1 MTAFAVVVMVCA
13 VAMATIVEGSAYTT
27 VKTNAM
33 CSPSDTYGLTRR
45 LDLKT
50 LEECAQ
56 AARDAG
62 VNLFVA
68 CQNSRFFCYIYTKTR
83 YSTTC
88 ASEHNSNKCNVYKV
102 AGAPL
107 STIAYTTF
115 KAKAVCS
122 PSSTYG
128 LTRRHDLKTLEE
140 CAQATGDAGVNLF
153 VACQSSRFFCYFYAK
168 TQSSATCA
176 TEHNSRNCNV
186 YKVTIE
192 EKKKDEEMDQLDG
205 NEVNVYDQLDGNE
218 VNVYDQEDEVKDQW
232 IGEWK

>member
-1 MTAFAVVVMVCA
+1 
-13 VAMATIVEGSAYTT
+13 
-27 VKTNAM
+27 M

-107 STIAYTTF
+107 STIGKYRII
-115 KAKAVCS
+115 S
-122 PSSTYG
+122 YPY
-128 LTRRHDLKTLEE
+128 LTCKGVLKIII
-140 CAQATGDAGVNLF
+140 NLCF
-153 VACQSSRFFCYFYAK
+153 PCYFFSFFGLLDFR
-168 TQSSATCA
+168 TFTFSFCSFVFHCFQ
-176 TEHNSRNCNV
+176 
-186 YKVTIE
+186 TIE
-192 EKKKDEEMDQLDG
+192 TKEE
-205 NEVNVYDQLDGNE
+205 
-218 VNVYDQEDEVKDQW
+218 
-232 IGEWK
+232 